1 MSDRHGTVSSGRR
14 GSVSSSEVTKAEIFF
29 WVRSELF
36 EYGLLPFSPHSDIS
50 FTSLLAIVRK
60 YRNTHELN
68 AQYLKAINTLY
79 STNASSENV
88 SMRYVKHLNYT
99 AIIKIRLSAAAGRY
113 KMHFQLLLTKASFF
127 ALKCRLACCFGDC
140 SNSYHSIWQ

>member
-14 GSVSSSEVTKAEIFF
+14 GSVSSSEATKAEIFF

-79 STNASSENV
+79 STNASSDNV
-88 SMRYVKHLNYT
+88 SMRYVKHLDY
-99 AIIKIRLSAAAGRY
+99 IVVVKIQLSASIGHY
-113 KMHFQLLLTKASFF
+113 KAPFKHLPQK
-127 ALKCRLACCFGDC
+127 
-140 SNSYHSIWQ
+140 N